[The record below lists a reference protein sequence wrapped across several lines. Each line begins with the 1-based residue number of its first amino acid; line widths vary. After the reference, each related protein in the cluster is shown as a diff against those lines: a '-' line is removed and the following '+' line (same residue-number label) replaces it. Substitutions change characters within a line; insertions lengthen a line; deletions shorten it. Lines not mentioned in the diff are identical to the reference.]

1 MAAERIRKNA
11 EIDSAEDYQD
21 QEIHVDVMELFYRLL
36 EKAWLIALV
45 GFAAAIIA
53 GLYTSL
59 FVEETYT
66 ATTKLYV
73 IGEDTAIDLTQL
85 NFGDKLADDYVQVF
99 RNRDVYA
106 KVSETLLEDYGYKLP
121 GYETVQKYLNV
132 TQLSNTRILSIS
144 YTCGSAE
151 EAKLVVEVYADKA
164 IGFISARMG
173 AQVPPTVFEEPY
185 ASGRPA
191 GPNLM
196 RNVILAMI
204 AGAVLMVAILVCQF
218 VVDDRIRTAEQLQN
232 HLNLPTLGMM
242 PVQKAE
248 ARNIRRKGE
257 KA

>member
-1 MAAERIRKNA
+1 MAADKIRKNA
-11 EIDSAEDYQD
+11 EIDLAEDYQD
-21 QEIHVDVMELFYRLL
+21 QDIHIDVMELFYRLL

-45 GFAAAIIA
+45 GFAAAVIA
-53 GLYTSL
+53 GLYTNF
-59 FVEETYT
+59 FVDETYT

-99 RNRDVYA
+99 RNRDVHA
-106 KVSETLLEDYGYKLP
+106 KVSETLLKDHGYVLP
-121 GYETVQKYLNV
+121 GYETVQKNLNV

-151 EAKLVVEVYADKA
+151 EAKLVVEVYAEKA

-196 RNVILAMI
+196 RNVILALI
-204 AGAVLMVAILVCQF
+204 AGAVLMMAVLVCQF

-248 ARNIRRKGE
+248 TRNIRRKGE